1 MYGPVDGD
9 LTLCEG
15 GVGGAAALPEAD
27 GRAVVGLP
35 PLGAQ
40 GLHGGVGRP
49 LAHEGALG
57 HVGPRA
63 VGVGQDHL
71 AERGGVLQQT
81 QVTVQGAHVVAHVRV
96 HAAQGRVVAH
106 GEQFTCWFTAIQE
119 SKGSLTVLMEWI
131 LLKLGHR
138 FFRVGLAQLSYKHVT
153 VNYGQ

>member
-1 MYGPVDGD
+1 MD

-15 GVGGAAALPEAD
+15 GVGSAAALPEAD

-35 PLGAQ
+35 LLGAQ
-40 GLHGGVGRP
+40 ALHGGVGGP
-49 LAHEGALG
+49 LAHEAALG
-57 HVGPRA
+57 HVGPRTE
-63 VGVGQDHL
+63 GVGQDHL

-119 SKGSLTVLMEWI
+119 SKGSLTVLLVYWI
-131 LLKLGHR
+131 LL
-138 FFRVGLAQLSYKHVT
+138 
-153 VNYGQ
+153 

>member
-1 MYGPVDGD
+1 VD

-15 GVGGAAALPEAD
+15 GVGSATALPEAD
-27 GRAVVGLP
+27 GRAIVGLP

-40 GLHGGVGRP
+40 ALHGGVGGP

-57 HVGPRA
+57 HVGPRT

-71 AERGGVLQQT
+71 AERGSVLQQT

-106 GEQFTCWFTAIQE
+106 GEQFTCWFTAIQ
-119 SKGSLTVLMEWI
+119 GS
-131 LLKLGHR
+131 GY
-138 FFRVGLAQLSYKHVT
+138 RVH
-153 VNYGQ
+153 